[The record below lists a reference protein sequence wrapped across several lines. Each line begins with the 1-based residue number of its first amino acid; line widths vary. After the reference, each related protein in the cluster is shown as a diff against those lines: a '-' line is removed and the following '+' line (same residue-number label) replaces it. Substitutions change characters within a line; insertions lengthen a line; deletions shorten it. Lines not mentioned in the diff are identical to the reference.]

1 MKLKVKDEMDKIK
14 ANLTHQE
21 LVLIE
26 EALYELRNSFI
37 KNEKSYTG
45 LNNKVFDR
53 DEFYSNNEVIFKLT
67 KMISNI
73 EKVTDKINVW

>member
-26 EALYELRNSFI
+26 EALYELRNTFI
-37 KNEKSYTG
+37 KNEKSYVS
-45 LNNKVFDR
+45 LNNKLFDR
-53 DEFYSNNEVIFKLT
+53 DEFYSNSEVIIKLT
-67 KMISNI
+67 EMISKI
-73 EKVTDKINVW
+73 EKVTDKINPW